1 MKVGDT
7 VWYTIPRNQQIYEGT
22 IVKIGSKLIHVA
34 KYDND
39 RNPFR
44 VSKETLRDKSDYGWN
59 YRCQVYLNKQ
69 DILDEREYFDL
80 WQRFQ
85 IFFNKSANKRNISL
99 ELLRHIAN
107 HLGIRNDEANREL
120 KPCPFCGSILSEPVY
135 CHVKKLE
142 EPKYLAFK
150 VVCPICGAEH
160 KYEWDTKEQAKEYWN
175 KRYEPPTPGGAIVPA
190 GNKRLKGVKK

>member
-7 VWYTIPRNQQIYEGT
+7 VWYTMPRNQQIYEGT

-44 VSKETLRDKSDYGWN
+44 VSKETLRDKSDYGWH

-69 DILDEREYFDL
+69 HILDEREYFDL

-85 IFFNKSANKRNISL
+85 IFFN
-99 ELLRHIAN
+99 
-107 HLGIRNDEANREL
+107 
-120 KPCPFCGSILSEPVY
+120 
-135 CHVKKLE
+135 
-142 EPKYLAFK
+142 
-150 VVCPICGAEH
+150 
-160 KYEWDTKEQAKEYWN
+160 
-175 KRYEPPTPGGAIVPA
+175 
-190 GNKRLKGVKK
+190 